1 MKEVLE
7 DNILMSILLLSM
19 FVLSGGQKV
28 GTFNKTVDSLKQRI
42 KLPEMIYKLAI
53 IVVIMIEIIAP
64 IIIINYFMTKQYK
77 NYAYYSTLTLI
88 GFTVLATIIYHPP
101 DFTNYYKSVAF
112 WANVS
117 LIGGLLFL
125 AKEIKN

>member
-1 MKEVLE
+1 
-7 DNILMSILLLSM
+7 
-19 FVLSGGQKV
+19 V